1 MAKRSS
7 VADLTD
13 ELRAFLH
20 ERRYAVLATHDGGL
34 IHLTPIWFLFEDD
47 RFLFASSSR
56 SRKVANV
63 ARVRSA
69 SVVVDR
75 RESGRERWVSAS
87 GPVELVR
94 GEAAQAVNARIRRR
108 YLTADAIGG
117 PIEADLAASD
127 DVTLRLTPVKW
138 RAWGVDLGESPGRW
152 FLPVEP

>member
-1 MAKRSS
+1 

-13 ELRAFLH
+13 ELRAFLR
-20 ERRYAVLATHDGGL
+20 ERRYAVLATHDGDG

-63 ARVRSA
+63 ERVPSA
-69 SVVVDR
+69 SVVVDS
-75 RESGRERWVSAS
+75 REPGRERWVSAS

-94 GEAAQAVNARIRRR
+94 SEEVQAVNARIRRR
-108 YLTADAIGG
+108 YLTPAAVES
-117 PIEADLAASD
+117 PIEADLAVSD
-127 DVTLRLTPVKW
+127 DVTLTLTPAKW
-138 RAWGVDLGESPGRW
+138 RSWDVDLGESPGRW